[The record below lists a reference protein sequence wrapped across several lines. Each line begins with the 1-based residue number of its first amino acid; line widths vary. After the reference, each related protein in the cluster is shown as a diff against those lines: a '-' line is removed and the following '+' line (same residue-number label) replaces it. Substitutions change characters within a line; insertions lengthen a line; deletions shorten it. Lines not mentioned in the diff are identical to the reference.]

1 MEIVGLFDAYY
12 VVEYISVCEELRDLL
27 YVALL
32 WSFEKD
38 EIYTTIILLGSN
50 LDKIYASVQID
61 SNTVW
66 QSLQWDMAQRW
77 AGG

>member
-1 MEIVGLFDAYY
+1 MEIIGLFDAYY

-38 EIYTTIILLGSN
+38 EIYTTIILL
-50 LDKIYASVQID
+50 LAKASIKY
-61 SNTVW
+61 
-66 QSLQWDMAQRW
+66 MW
-77 AGG
+77 ASK